1 MNAYQETEKHMKKE
15 KLVRVLLG
23 TGKVLI
29 IAANVIARII
39 ARR

>member
-1 MNAYQETEKHMKKE
+1 MNAYQETEKHMNKQ

-29 IAANVIARII
+29 VAANVIARII
-39 ARR
+39 VRR